1 MRSGRFMQ
9 ELNQRQDIY
18 MAYRMDGEEISEEKF
33 SVQSVQFSLQVN
45 EETYIREYFRN
56 EDFRGLLY
64 GISTALGVGIHCSF
78 SKIAVVVTFPG
89 KGFWCCKSFYGEMLK
104 MVEGRLR
111 FLMGG
116 SVPINRKEK
125 PKDISMVIVDDMD
138 S

>member
-9 ELNQRQDIY
+9 ELSQRQDIY
-18 MAYRMDGEEISEEKF
+18 MAWRMNGEEISEEKF
-33 SVQSVQFSLQVN
+33 SVQSVQFSLQVD
-45 EETYIREYFRN
+45 EETYKREYCRN
-56 EDFRGLLY
+56 EEFQGFLY
-64 GISTALGVGIHCSF
+64 GIATALGVGVHCSY
-78 SKIAVVVTFPG
+78 SKIAVVVTFPN
-89 KGFWCCKSFYGEMLK
+89 KGFWCYKSFYGEMLK